1 MMARLPSNP
10 HFWEMRP
17 VRSPRRWKP
26 RCSAAAWGARR
37 CVGWEGD
44 AALRVPGLERDVIAW
59 PPKMDWSANCRTLSH
74 RAPDT
79 TQLCPGQNWCQ
90 ISGFL
95 AINCSNTSLYRA
107 LRLNDGPCHGPH
119 RTLSSRVSAPSLA
132 PGSGFA
138 RYGFSFR
145 SLCFAGAPK
154 LLIRKRA
161 VSHLM
166 KRSTCRFRRAPN

>member
-1 MMARLPSNP
+1 
-10 HFWEMRP
+10 MRP
-17 VRSPRRWKP
+17 VRRRRRWKP
-26 RCSAAAWGARR
+26 RCSAAAWGRETLRRLGWGRRDCVSRVAARCDR
-37 CVGWEGD
+37 LATEDGRG
-44 AALRVPGLERDVIAW
+44 
-59 PPKMDWSANCRTLSH
+59 ANCRTL
-74 RAPDT
+74 ATGPDT

-107 LRLNDGPCHGPH
+107 LRLNDAPCRGPH
-119 RTLSSRVSAPSLA
+119 RTSSSRVSASSRA

-145 SLCFAGAPK
+145 SLCLAGAPK

-166 KRSTCRFRRAPN
+166 KHSTLCRFSLILQIFSVLANR